1 MPVSPADF
9 ELYSRVTGVP
19 YPRTPEER
27 AELAPE
33 VYDFARNYPR
43 QPTFAQKTLGA
54 VGNIA
59 KIGGT
64 ALAAYGLARA
74 LGGVD
79 AIGTPTA
86 TKTVDVDRTDV
97 WEDPSAD
104 PIANPQA
111 GAETGDIWASE
122 PEKQSASRQEMLNV
136 QSELENHPDMAPGE
150 DDNLVPSRAIHTRVS
165 ERAIAPSGLG
175 KDGVPVGYIPNV
187 TMKDIVVDD
196 SSPGSETIYSE
207 RKKGIPGKFIATEGL
222 GIDDVS
228 DPVNYQGWYG
238 GKPTQNLI
246 NEATDALRQRHRDIY
261 TSQVVGEGV
270 LPDEELIHGWQNP
283 GESRFGG
290 SEGIAASLAGRY
302 QEPREKGQAN
312 YTGAPGYIDPETNQ
326 PVRVPE
332 TNYNFNEAIN
342 NVIAATEGESGPFKT
357 SNVVGTV
364 IGEAVKGVDHLGRKA
379 ANTVLGAI
387 QPNPTAGVVVEET
400 PRGNYLR
407 TILGRPG
414 SRTLGMTVD
423 PALNAIS
430 VYHDVA
436 NMGGGIGAGGV
447 PYDYPRNKPIDVK
460 QYPSKVLDE
469 RLIGALQSMGDA
481 GELTDT
487 LSGLVN
493 VLGGKGPV
501 PEWEVTMRQNVPTF
515 SEAGEKLLAE
525 DVGSYLREILGTPK
539 DEMSKIKRGKL
550 ANRPSLTEP
559 IEKSQLD
566 AYLYS

>member
-150 DDNLVPSRAIHTRVS
+150 DDNRVPSRAIHTRVS

-175 KDGVPVGYIPNV
+175 KEGVPVGYIPNV
-187 TMKDIVVDD
+187 RMKDIVVAD
-196 SSPGSETIYSE
+196 SAPGSEAIYGE
-207 RKKGIPGKFIATEGL
+207 GRDTPGKFIATEGS

-228 DPVNYQGWYG
+228 EPVTYQGWYG

-261 TSQVVGEGV
+261 TSQVVGEGM
-270 LPDEELIHGWQNP
+270 LPDDELIHGWQSP
-283 GESRFGG
+283 GKERYGG
-290 SEGIAASLAGRY
+290 SEGLAGSLAGKIPY
-302 QEPREKGQAN
+302 SG
-312 YTGAPGYIDPETNQ
+312 GPGYVDPVTNQ
-326 PVRVPE
+326 PIQVPE
-332 TNYNFNEAIN
+332 TDYNFNQSLN

-357 SNVVGTV
+357 SNVIGTV
-364 IGEAVKGVDHLGRKA
+364 IGEAAKGADHLGRKA
-379 ANTVLGAI
+379 ANTVLGVI
-387 QPNPTAGVVVEET
+387 QPNPTAGVVVEEA
-400 PRGNYLR
+400 PRGDYLR

-414 SRTLGMTVD
+414 SRTRGMTVD
-423 PALNAIS
+423 PNLNAIS
-430 VYHDVA
+430 VYQDMA
-436 NMGGGIGAGGV
+436 TYNNSG
-447 PYDYPRNKPIDVK
+447 DKPSVIQ

-493 VLGGKGPV
+493 VLSGKGPV

-515 SEAGEKLLAE
+515 SESGENLLAE

-539 DEMSKIKRGKL
+539 DEMSKVKRGKL
-550 ANRPSLTEP
+550 ANRPSLTEG
-559 IEKSQLD
+559 IEKDQWND
-566 AYLYS
+566 YLYS

>member
-1 MPVSPADF
+1 VPVSPADF

-104 PIANPQA
+104 PIANPQS

-136 QSELENHPDMAPGE
+136 QSELENHPDMEPGE
-150 DDNLVPSRAIHTRVS
+150 DDNRVPSRAIHTRVS

-207 RKKGIPGKFIATEGL
+207 GRDTPGKFIATEGS

-228 DPVNYQGWYG
+228 EPVNYQGWYG

-246 NEATDALRQRHRDIY
+246 NEATEALRQRHRDVY
-261 TSQVVGEGV
+261 ASQVAGEGM
-270 LPDEELIHGWQNP
+270 LPDDELIHGWQSP
-283 GESRFGG
+283 GEERYGG
-290 SEGIAASLAGRY
+290 SEGLAGSLAGKIPY
-302 QEPREKGQAN
+302 SAG
-312 YTGAPGYIDPETNQ
+312 PGYVDPVTNQ
-326 PVRVPE
+326 PIQVPE
-332 TNYNFNEAIN
+332 TDYNFNQSLN

-357 SNVVGTV
+357 SNVIGTV
-364 IGEAVKGVDHLGRKA
+364 IGEAAKGADHLGRKA

-407 TILGRPG
+407 TVLGRPG
-414 SRTLGMTVD
+414 SRTRGMTVD
-423 PALNAIS
+423 PNLNAIS
-430 VYHDVA
+430 VYQDMA
-436 NMGGGIGAGGV
+436 T
-447 PYDYPRNKPIDVK
+447 YDNSGDKPSVIQ

-515 SEAGEKLLAE
+515 SEAGEKLLSE

-539 DEMSKIKRGKL
+539 DEMSKVKRGKL
-550 ANRPSLTEP
+550 ANRPSLTEG
-559 IEKSQLD
+559 IEKDQWD
-566 AYLYS
+566 DYLYS

>member
-122 PEKQSASRQEMLNV
+122 PEKQSAYRQEMLNV

-187 TMKDIVVDD
+187 RMKDIVVDD
-196 SSPGSETIYSE
+196 SAPGSETIYSE
-207 RKKGIPGKFIATEGL
+207 GRDTPGKFI
-222 GIDDVS
+222 VS
-228 DPVNYQGWYG
+228 SPTDQISIADPVNYQGWYG

-246 NEATDALRQRHRDIY
+246 NEATDALRQKHRDIY

-270 LPDEELIHGWQNP
+270 LPDDELIHGWQNP
-283 GESRFGG
+283 GEERYGG
-290 SEGIAASLAGRY
+290 SEGMAGSLAGNIPY
-302 QEPREKGQAN
+302 SG
-312 YTGAPGYIDPETNQ
+312 GPGYVDPVTNQ
-326 PVRVPE
+326 PIQVPE
-332 TNYNFNEAIN
+332 TDYNFNQSLN

-357 SNVVGTV
+357 SNVIGTV
-364 IGEAVKGVDHLGRKA
+364 IGEAARGADHLGRKA

-430 VYHDVA
+430 VYQDVA
-436 NMGGGIGAGGV
+436 NMGGGIGGGGV
-447 PYDYPRNKPIDVK
+447 PYDYPRNKPVDVK

-481 GELTDT
+481 GELKDT
-487 LSGLVN
+487 LGSLVN
-493 VLGGKGPV
+493 VLSGQGSV

-515 SEAGEKLLAE
+515 SDAGEKLLSE

-539 DEMSKIKRGKL
+539 DEMSKVKRGKL

-559 IEKSQLD
+559 IEKSQRD
-566 AYLYS
+566 DYLYS

>member
-150 DDNLVPSRAIHTRVS
+150 DDNRVPSRAIHTRVS

-175 KDGVPVGYIPNV
+175 KEGVPVGYIPNV
-187 TMKDIVVDD
+187 RMKDIVVAD
-196 SSPGSETIYSE
+196 SAPGSEAIYGE
-207 RKKGIPGKFIATEGL
+207 GRDTPGKFIATEGL

-246 NEATDALRQRHRDIY
+246 NEATDALRQRHRDVY
-261 TSQVVGEGV
+261 ASQVAGEGM
-270 LPDEELIHGWQNP
+270 LPDDELIHGWQSP

-302 QEPREKGQAN
+302 KEPREKGQAN
-312 YTGAPGYIDPETNQ
+312 YTGAPGYIDPEINQ

-379 ANTVLGAI
+379 ANTVLGVI
-387 QPNPTAGVVVEET
+387 QPNPTAGVVVEEA
-400 PRGNYLR
+400 PRGDYLR

-414 SRTLGMTVD
+414 SRTRGMTVD
-423 PALNAIS
+423 PNLNAIS
-430 VYHDVA
+430 VYQDMA
-436 NMGGGIGAGGV
+436 TYNNSG
-447 PYDYPRNKPIDVK
+447 DKPSVIQ

-493 VLGGKGPV
+493 VLSGKGPV

-515 SEAGEKLLAE
+515 SESGENLLAE

-539 DEMSKIKRGKL
+539 DEMSKVKRGKL
-550 ANRPSLTEP
+550 ANRPSLTEG
-559 IEKSQLD
+559 IEKDQWD
-566 AYLYS
+566 DYLYS

>member
-1 MPVSPADF
+1 VPVSPADF

-104 PIANPQA
+104 PIANPQS

-150 DDNLVPSRAIHTRVS
+150 DDNRVPSRAIHTRVS

-175 KDGVPVGYIPNV
+175 KEGVPVGYIPNV
-187 TMKDIVVDD
+187 RMKDIVVDD

-207 RKKGIPGKFIATEGL
+207 GRDTPGKFIATEGS

-228 DPVNYQGWYG
+228 EPVNYQGWYG

-246 NEATDALRQRHRDIY
+246 NEATEALRQRHRDVY
-261 TSQVVGEGV
+261 ASQVAGEGM
-270 LPDEELIHGWQNP
+270 LPDDELIHGWQSP
-283 GESRFGG
+283 GEERYGG
-290 SEGIAASLAGRY
+290 SEGLAGSLAGKIPY
-302 QEPREKGQAN
+302 SAG
-312 YTGAPGYIDPETNQ
+312 PGYVDPVTNQ
-326 PVRVPE
+326 PIQVPE
-332 TNYNFNEAIN
+332 TDYNFNQSLN

-357 SNVVGTV
+357 SNVIGTV
-364 IGEAVKGVDHLGRKA
+364 IGEAAKGADHLGRKA

-407 TILGRPG
+407 TVLGRPG
-414 SRTLGMTVD
+414 SRTRGMTVD
-423 PALNAIS
+423 PNLNAIS
-430 VYHDVA
+430 VYQDMA
-436 NMGGGIGAGGV
+436 T
-447 PYDYPRNKPIDVK
+447 YDNSGDKPSVIQ

-515 SEAGEKLLAE
+515 SEAGEKLLSE

-539 DEMSKIKRGKL
+539 DEMSKVKRGKL
-550 ANRPSLTEP
+550 ANRPSLTEG
-559 IEKSQLD
+559 IEKDQWD
-566 AYLYS
+566 DYLYS

>member
-9 ELYSRVTGVP
+9 KLFSDVTGVP
-19 YPRTPEER
+19 YPTTLEEK
-27 AELAPE
+27 AKLAPE
-33 VYDFARNYPR
+33 VYDFVRNYPR

-150 DDNLVPSRAIHTRVS
+150 DDNRVPSRAIHTRVS

-187 TMKDIVVDD
+187 KMKDIVVDD
-196 SSPGSETIYSE
+196 SAPGSETIYSE
-207 RKKGIPGKFIATEGL
+207 GRDTPGKFI
-222 GIDDVS
+222 VS
-228 DPVNYQGWYG
+228 SPTDQISIADPVNYQGWYG

-246 NEATDALRQRHRDIY
+246 NEATDVLRQRHRDVY
-261 TSQVVGEGV
+261 ASQVAGEGM
-270 LPDEELIHGWQNP
+270 LPDDELIHGWQSP
-283 GESRFGG
+283 GEERYGG
-290 SEGIAASLAGRY
+290 SEGLSGSLAGKIPY
-302 QEPREKGQAN
+302 SG
-312 YTGAPGYIDPETNQ
+312 GPGYVDPVTNQ
-326 PVRVPE
+326 PIQVPE
-332 TNYNFNEAIN
+332 TDYNFNQSLN

-357 SNVVGTV
+357 SNVIGTV
-364 IGEAVKGVDHLGRKA
+364 IGEAAKGADHLGRKA

-430 VYHDVA
+430 VYQDVA
-436 NMGGGIGAGGV
+436 NMGGGIGGGGV
-447 PYDYPRNKPIDVK
+447 PYDYPRNKPIDAK

-515 SEAGEKLLAE
+515 SEAGEKLLSE

-539 DEMSKIKRGKL
+539 DEMSKVKRGKL
-550 ANRPSLTEP
+550 ANRPSLTEG
-559 IEKSQLD
+559 IEKDQWD
-566 AYLYS
+566 DYLYS

>member
-104 PIANPQA
+104 PIANPQS

-150 DDNLVPSRAIHTRVS
+150 DDNRVPSRAIHTRVS

-175 KDGVPVGYIPNV
+175 KEGVPVGYIPNV
-187 TMKDIVVDD
+187 RMKDIVVAD
-196 SSPGSETIYSE
+196 SAPGSEAIYGE
-207 RKKGIPGKFIATEGL
+207 GRDTPGKFIATEGS

-228 DPVNYQGWYG
+228 EPVNYQGWYG

-246 NEATDALRQRHRDIY
+246 NEATDALRQRHRDVY
-261 TSQVVGEGV
+261 ASQVAGEGM
-270 LPDEELIHGWQNP
+270 LPDDELIHGWQSP
-283 GESRFGG
+283 GEERYGG
-290 SEGIAASLAGRY
+290 SEGLAGSLAGKIPY
-302 QEPREKGQAN
+302 SAG
-312 YTGAPGYIDPETNQ
+312 PGYVDPVTNQ
-326 PVRVPE
+326 PIQVPE
-332 TNYNFNEAIN
+332 TDYNFNQSLN

-357 SNVVGTV
+357 SNVIGTV
-364 IGEAVKGVDHLGRKA
+364 IGEAAKGADHLGRKA

-387 QPNPTAGVVVEET
+387 QPNPTAGVVVEEM

-407 TILGRPG
+407 TVLGRPG
-414 SRTLGMTVD
+414 SRTRGMTVD
-423 PALNAIS
+423 PNLNAIS
-430 VYHDVA
+430 VYQDMA
-436 NMGGGIGAGGV
+436 T
-447 PYDYPRNKPIDVK
+447 YDNSGDKPSVIQ

-515 SEAGEKLLAE
+515 SEAGEKLLSE

-539 DEMSKIKRGKL
+539 DEMSKVKRGKL
-550 ANRPSLTEP
+550 ANRPSLTEG
-559 IEKSQLD
+559 IEKDQWD
-566 AYLYS
+566 DYLYS

>member
-1 MPVSPADF
+1 VPVSPADF

-104 PIANPQA
+104 PIANPQS

-187 TMKDIVVDD
+187 KMKDIVVDD
-196 SSPGSETIYSE
+196 SAPGSETIYSE
-207 RKKGIPGKFIATEGL
+207 GRDTPGKFIATEGS

-228 DPVNYQGWYG
+228 EPVNYQGWYG

-246 NEATDALRQRHRDIY
+246 NEATEALRQRHRDVY
-261 TSQVVGEGV
+261 ASQVAGEGM
-270 LPDEELIHGWQNP
+270 LPDDELIHGWQSP
-283 GESRFGG
+283 GEERYGG
-290 SEGIAASLAGRY
+290 SEGLAGSLAGKIPY
-302 QEPREKGQAN
+302 SAG
-312 YTGAPGYIDPETNQ
+312 PGYVDPVTNQ
-326 PVRVPE
+326 PIQVPE
-332 TNYNFNEAIN
+332 TDYNFNQSLN

-357 SNVVGTV
+357 SNVIGTV
-364 IGEAVKGVDHLGRKA
+364 IGEAAKGADHLGRKA

-407 TILGRPG
+407 TVLGRPG
-414 SRTLGMTVD
+414 SRTRGMTVD
-423 PALNAIS
+423 PNLNAIS
-430 VYHDVA
+430 VYQDMA
-436 NMGGGIGAGGV
+436 T
-447 PYDYPRNKPIDVK
+447 YDNSGDKPSVIQ

-515 SEAGEKLLAE
+515 SEAGEKLLSE

-539 DEMSKIKRGKL
+539 DEMSKVKRGKL
-550 ANRPSLTEP
+550 ANRPSLTEG
-559 IEKSQLD
+559 IEKDQWD
-566 AYLYS
+566 DYLYS

>member
-104 PIANPQA
+104 PIANPQS

-207 RKKGIPGKFIATEGL
+207 GRDTPGKFIATEGS

-228 DPVNYQGWYG
+228 EPVNYQGWYG

-246 NEATDALRQRHRDIY
+246 NEATEALRQRHRDVY
-261 TSQVVGEGV
+261 ASQVAGEGM
-270 LPDEELIHGWQNP
+270 LPDDELIHGWQSP
-283 GESRFGG
+283 GEERYGG
-290 SEGIAASLAGRY
+290 SEGLAGSLAGKIPY
-302 QEPREKGQAN
+302 SAG
-312 YTGAPGYIDPETNQ
+312 PGYVDPVTNQ
-326 PVRVPE
+326 PIQVPE
-332 TNYNFNEAIN
+332 TDYNFNQSLN

-357 SNVVGTV
+357 SNVIGTV
-364 IGEAVKGVDHLGRKA
+364 IGEAAKGADHLGRKA

-407 TILGRPG
+407 TVLGRPG
-414 SRTLGMTVD
+414 SRTRGMTVD
-423 PALNAIS
+423 PNLNAIS
-430 VYHDVA
+430 VYQDMA
-436 NMGGGIGAGGV
+436 T
-447 PYDYPRNKPIDVK
+447 YDNSGDKPSVIQ

-515 SEAGEKLLAE
+515 SEAGEKLLSE

-539 DEMSKIKRGKL
+539 DEMSKVKRGKL
-550 ANRPSLTEP
+550 ANRPSLTEG
-559 IEKSQLD
+559 IEKDQWD
-566 AYLYS
+566 DYLYS

>member
-104 PIANPQA
+104 PITNPQA

-136 QSELENHPDMAPGE
+136 QSELENHPDMPPGE
-150 DDNLVPSRAIHTRVS
+150 DRSKVPNVKIHTKVS

-196 SSPGSETIYSE
+196 SAPGSETIYRE
-207 RKKGIPGKFIATEGL
+207 GRDTPGKFIVSSPTEH
-222 GIDDVS
+222 IS
-228 DPVNYQGWYG
+228 IADPVNYQGWYG

-246 NEATDALRQRHRDIY
+246 NEATDALRQKHRDIY

-270 LPDEELIHGWQNP
+270 LPDDELIHGWQNP
-283 GESRFGG
+283 GEERYGG
-290 SEGIAASLAGRY
+290 SEGLAGSLAGKIPY
-302 QEPREKGQAN
+302 SAG
-312 YTGAPGYIDPETNQ
+312 PGYVDPVTNQ
-326 PVRVPE
+326 PIQVPE
-332 TNYNFNEAIN
+332 TDYNFNQSLN

-357 SNVVGTV
+357 SNVIGTV
-364 IGEAVKGVDHLGRKA
+364 IGEAAKGVDHLGRKA

-400 PRGNYLR
+400 PRGDYLR

-447 PYDYPRNKPIDVK
+447 PYDYPRNKPVDVK

-487 LSGLVN
+487 LSSLVN

>member
-122 PEKQSASRQEMLNV
+122 PEKQSAYRQEMLNV

-187 TMKDIVVDD
+187 RMKDIVVDD
-196 SSPGSETIYSE
+196 SAPGSETIYSE
-207 RKKGIPGKFIATEGL
+207 GRDTPGKFI
-222 GIDDVS
+222 VS
-228 DPVNYQGWYG
+228 SPTDQISIADPVNYQGWYG

-246 NEATDALRQRHRDIY
+246 NEATDALRQKHRDIY

-270 LPDEELIHGWQNP
+270 LPDDELIHGWQNP
-283 GESRFGG
+283 GEERYGG
-290 SEGIAASLAGRY
+290 SEGMAGSLAGNIPY
-302 QEPREKGQAN
+302 SG
-312 YTGAPGYIDPETNQ
+312 GPGYVDPVTNQ
-326 PVRVPE
+326 PIQVPE
-332 TNYNFNEAIN
+332 TDYNFNQSLN

-357 SNVVGTV
+357 SNVIGTV
-364 IGEAVKGVDHLGRKA
+364 IGEAAKGVDHLGRKA

-430 VYHDVA
+430 VYQDVA
-436 NMGGGIGAGGV
+436 NMGGGIGGGGV
-447 PYDYPRNKPIDVK
+447 PYDYPRNKPVDVK

-481 GELTDT
+481 GELKDT
-487 LSGLVN
+487 LGSLVN
-493 VLGGKGPV
+493 VLSGQGSV

-515 SEAGEKLLAE
+515 SDAGEKLLSE

-539 DEMSKIKRGKL
+539 DEMSKVKRGKL

-559 IEKSQLD
+559 IEKSQRD
-566 AYLYS
+566 DYLYS

>member
-187 TMKDIVVDD
+187 RMKDIVVDD
-196 SSPGSETIYSE
+196 SAPGSETIYSE
-207 RKKGIPGKFIATEGL
+207 GRDTPGKFI
-222 GIDDVS
+222 VS
-228 DPVNYQGWYG
+228 SPTDQISIADPVNYQGWYG

-246 NEATDALRQRHRDIY
+246 NEATDALRQKHRDIY

-270 LPDEELIHGWQNP
+270 LPDDELIHGWQNP
-283 GESRFGG
+283 GEERYGG
-290 SEGIAASLAGRY
+290 SEGMAGSLAGNIPY
-302 QEPREKGQAN
+302 SG
-312 YTGAPGYIDPETNQ
+312 GPGYVDPVTNQ
-326 PVRVPE
+326 PIQVPE
-332 TNYNFNEAIN
+332 TDYNFNQSLN

-357 SNVVGTV
+357 SNVIGTV
-364 IGEAVKGVDHLGRKA
+364 IGEAARGADHLGRKA

-430 VYHDVA
+430 VYQDVA
-436 NMGGGIGAGGV
+436 NKGGGIGGGGV
-447 PYDYPRNKPIDVK
+447 PYDYPRNKPVDVK

-515 SEAGEKLLAE
+515 SDAGEKLLSE

-539 DEMSKIKRGKL
+539 DEMSKVKRGKL

-559 IEKSQLD
+559 IEKSQRD
-566 AYLYS
+566 DYLYS

>member
-122 PEKQSASRQEMLNV
+122 PEKQSAYRQEMLNV

-150 DDNLVPSRAIHTRVS
+150 DDNRVPSRAIHTRVS

-187 TMKDIVVDD
+187 RMKDIVVDD
-196 SSPGSETIYSE
+196 SAPGSETIYSE
-207 RKKGIPGKFIATEGL
+207 GRDTPGKFI
-222 GIDDVS
+222 VS
-228 DPVNYQGWYG
+228 SPTDQISIADPVNYQGWYG

-246 NEATDALRQRHRDIY
+246 NEATDALRQKHRDIY

-270 LPDEELIHGWQNP
+270 LPDDELIHGWQNP
-283 GESRFGG
+283 GEERYGG
-290 SEGIAASLAGRY
+290 SEGMAGSLAGNIPY
-302 QEPREKGQAN
+302 SG
-312 YTGAPGYIDPETNQ
+312 GPGYVDPVTNQ
-326 PVRVPE
+326 PIQVPE
-332 TNYNFNEAIN
+332 TDYNFNQSLN

-357 SNVVGTV
+357 SNVIGTV
-364 IGEAVKGVDHLGRKA
+364 IGEAARGADHLGRKA

-430 VYHDVA
+430 VYQDVA
-436 NMGGGIGAGGV
+436 NKGGGIGGGGV
-447 PYDYPRNKPIDVK
+447 PYDYPRNKPVDVK
-460 QYPSKVLDE
+460 QYPAKVLDE

-481 GELTDT
+481 GELKDT
-487 LSGLVN
+487 LGSLVN
-493 VLGGKGPV
+493 VLSGQGSV

-515 SEAGEKLLAE
+515 SDAGEKLLSE

-539 DEMSKIKRGKL
+539 DEMSKVKRGKL

-559 IEKSQLD
+559 IEKSQRD
-566 AYLYS
+566 DYLYS

>member
-104 PIANPQA
+104 PIANPQS

-187 TMKDIVVDD
+187 KMKDIVVDD

-207 RKKGIPGKFIATEGL
+207 GRDTPGKFIATEGS

-228 DPVNYQGWYG
+228 EPVNYQGWYG

-246 NEATDALRQRHRDIY
+246 NEATEALRQRHRDVY
-261 TSQVVGEGV
+261 ASQVAGEGM
-270 LPDEELIHGWQNP
+270 LPDDELIHGWQSP
-283 GESRFGG
+283 GEERYGG
-290 SEGIAASLAGRY
+290 SEGLAGSLAGKIPY
-302 QEPREKGQAN
+302 SAG
-312 YTGAPGYIDPETNQ
+312 PGYVDPVTNQ
-326 PVRVPE
+326 PIQVPE
-332 TNYNFNEAIN
+332 TDYNFNQSLN

-357 SNVVGTV
+357 SNVIGTV
-364 IGEAVKGVDHLGRKA
+364 IGEAAKGADHLGRKA

-407 TILGRPG
+407 TVLGRPG
-414 SRTLGMTVD
+414 SRTRGMTVD
-423 PALNAIS
+423 PNLNAIS
-430 VYHDVA
+430 VYQDMA
-436 NMGGGIGAGGV
+436 T
-447 PYDYPRNKPIDVK
+447 YDNSGDKPSVIQ

-515 SEAGEKLLAE
+515 SEAGEKLLSE

-539 DEMSKIKRGKL
+539 DEMSKVKRGKL
-550 ANRPSLTEP
+550 ANRPSLTEG
-559 IEKSQLD
+559 IEKDQWD
-566 AYLYS
+566 DYLYS

>member
-104 PIANPQA
+104 PIGNPQA

-207 RKKGIPGKFIATEGL
+207 RKKGIPGKFIVSSPTEH
-222 GIDDVS
+222 IS
-228 DPVNYQGWYG
+228 IADPVNYQGWYG

-246 NEATDALRQRHRDIY
+246 NEATDALRQRHRDVY
-261 TSQVVGEGV
+261 ASQVAGEGM
-270 LPDEELIHGWQNP
+270 LPDDELIHGWQSP

-302 QEPREKGQAN
+302 KEPRQKGQSN

-342 NVIAATEGESGPFKT
+342 NVIAATEGKSGPFKT
-357 SNVVGTV
+357 SNVIGTV
-364 IGEAVKGVDHLGRKA
+364 IGEAAKGADHLGRKA
-379 ANTVLGAI
+379 ANTVLEAM
-387 QPNPTAGVVVEET
+387 QPNSTAGVVVEEL
-400 PRGNYLR
+400 PRGDYLR

-414 SRTLGMTVD
+414 SRTRGMTVD
-423 PALNAIS
+423 PNLNAIS
-430 VYHDVA
+430 VYQDMA
-436 NMGGGIGAGGV
+436 TYNNSG
-447 PYDYPRNKPIDVK
+447 DKPSVIQ

-493 VLGGKGPV
+493 VLSGKGPV

-515 SEAGEKLLAE
+515 SEAGENLLAE

-539 DEMSKIKRGKL
+539 DEMSKVKRGKL
-550 ANRPSLTEP
+550 ANRPSLTEG
-559 IEKSQLD
+559 IEKDQWD
-566 AYLYS
+566 DYLYS

>member
-104 PIANPQA
+104 PIANPQS

-150 DDNLVPSRAIHTRVS
+150 DDNRVPSRAIHTRVS

-175 KDGVPVGYIPNV
+175 KEGVPVGYIPNV
-187 TMKDIVVDD
+187 RMKDIVVAD
-196 SSPGSETIYSE
+196 SAPGSEAIYGE
-207 RKKGIPGKFIATEGL
+207 GRDTPGKFIATEGS

-228 DPVNYQGWYG
+228 EPVNYQGWYG

-246 NEATDALRQRHRDIY
+246 NEATDALRQRHRDVY
-261 TSQVVGEGV
+261 ASQVAGEGM
-270 LPDEELIHGWQNP
+270 LPDDELIHGWQSP
-283 GESRFGG
+283 GEERYGG
-290 SEGIAASLAGRY
+290 SEGLAGSLAGKIPY
-302 QEPREKGQAN
+302 SAG
-312 YTGAPGYIDPETNQ
+312 PGYVDPVTNQ
-326 PVRVPE
+326 PIQVPE
-332 TNYNFNEAIN
+332 TDYNFNQSLN

-357 SNVVGTV
+357 SNVIGTV
-364 IGEAVKGVDHLGRKA
+364 IGEAAKGADHLGRKA

-387 QPNPTAGVVVEET
+387 QPNPTAGVVVEEM

-407 TILGRPG
+407 TVLGRPG
-414 SRTLGMTVD
+414 SRTRGMTVD
-423 PALNAIS
+423 PNLNAIS
-430 VYHDVA
+430 VYQDMA
-436 NMGGGIGAGGV
+436 TYNNSG
-447 PYDYPRNKPIDVK
+447 DKPSVIQ

-515 SEAGEKLLAE
+515 SEAGEKLLSE

-539 DEMSKIKRGKL
+539 DEMSKVKRGKL
-550 ANRPSLTEP
+550 ANRPSLTEG
-559 IEKSQLD
+559 IEKDQWD
-566 AYLYS
+566 DYLYS

>member
-104 PIANPQA
+104 PIANPQS

-136 QSELENHPDMAPGE
+136 QSELENHPDMKPGE

-175 KDGVPVGYIPNV
+175 KEGVPVGYIPNV
-187 TMKDIVVDD
+187 RMKDIVVDD
-196 SSPGSETIYSE
+196 SAPGSETIYSE
-207 RKKGIPGKFIATEGL
+207 GRDTPGKFIATEGS

-228 DPVNYQGWYG
+228 EPVNYQGWYG

-246 NEATDALRQRHRDIY
+246 NEATEALRQKHRDIY

-270 LPDEELIHGWQNP
+270 LPDDELIHGWQNP
-283 GESRFGG
+283 GEERYGG
-290 SEGIAASLAGRY
+290 SEGLAGSLAGKIPY
-302 QEPREKGQAN
+302 SAG
-312 YTGAPGYIDPETNQ
+312 PGYVDPVTNQ
-326 PVRVPE
+326 PIQVPE
-332 TNYNFNEAIN
+332 TDYNFNQSLN
-342 NVIAATEGESGPFKT
+342 NIIAATEGESGPFKT
-357 SNVVGTV
+357 SNVIGTV
-364 IGEAVKGVDHLGRKA
+364 
-379 ANTVLGAI
+379 
-387 QPNPTAGVVVEET
+387 
-400 PRGNYLR
+400 
-407 TILGRPG
+407 
-414 SRTLGMTVD
+414 
-423 PALNAIS
+423 
-430 VYHDVA
+430 
-436 NMGGGIGAGGV
+436 
-447 PYDYPRNKPIDVK
+447 
-460 QYPSKVLDE
+460 
-469 RLIGALQSMGDA
+469 
-481 GELTDT
+481 
-487 LSGLVN
+487 
-493 VLGGKGPV
+493 
-501 PEWEVTMRQNVPTF
+501 
-515 SEAGEKLLAE
+515 
-525 DVGSYLREILGTPK
+525 
-539 DEMSKIKRGKL
+539 
-550 ANRPSLTEP
+550 
-559 IEKSQLD
+559 
-566 AYLYS
+566 

>member
-111 GAETGDIWASE
+111 GAETGDIWDSE

-207 RKKGIPGKFIATEGL
+207 RKKGIPGKFIVSSPTEH
-222 GIDDVS
+222 IS
-228 DPVNYQGWYG
+228 IADPVNYQGWYG

-246 NEATDALRQRHRDIY
+246 NEATDALRQRHRDVY
-261 TSQVVGEGV
+261 ASQVAGEGM
-270 LPDEELIHGWQNP
+270 LPDDELIHGWQSP

-302 QEPREKGQAN
+302 KEPRQKGQSN

-342 NVIAATEGESGPFKT
+342 NVIAATEGKSGPFKT
-357 SNVVGTV
+357 SNVIGTV
-364 IGEAVKGVDHLGRKA
+364 IGEAAKGADHLGRKA
-379 ANTVLGAI
+379 ANTVLEAM
-387 QPNPTAGVVVEET
+387 QPNSTAGVVVEEL
-400 PRGNYLR
+400 PRGDYLR

-414 SRTLGMTVD
+414 SRTRGMTVD
-423 PALNAIS
+423 PNLNAIS
-430 VYHDVA
+430 VYQDMA
-436 NMGGGIGAGGV
+436 TYNNSG
-447 PYDYPRNKPIDVK
+447 DKPSVIQ

-493 VLGGKGPV
+493 VLSGKGPV

-515 SEAGEKLLAE
+515 SEAGENLLAE

-539 DEMSKIKRGKL
+539 DEMSKVKRGKL
-550 ANRPSLTEP
+550 ANRPSLTEG
-559 IEKSQLD
+559 IEKDQWD
-566 AYLYS
+566 DYLYS

>member
-9 ELYSRVTGVP
+9 KLFSDVTGVP
-19 YPRTPEER
+19 YPTTLEEK
-27 AELAPE
+27 AKLAPE
-33 VYDFARNYPR
+33 VYDFVRNYPR

-136 QSELENHPDMAPGE
+136 QSELENHPDMKPGE

-175 KDGVPVGYIPNV
+175 KEGVPVGYIPNV
-187 TMKDIVVDD
+187 RMKDIVVDD
-196 SSPGSETIYSE
+196 SAPGSETIYSE
-207 RKKGIPGKFIATEGL
+207 GRDTPGKFIATEGS

-228 DPVNYQGWYG
+228 EPVNYQGWYG

-246 NEATDALRQRHRDIY
+246 NEATEALRQKHRDIY

-270 LPDEELIHGWQNP
+270 LPDDELIHGWQNP
-283 GESRFGG
+283 GEERYGG
-290 SEGIAASLAGRY
+290 SEGLAGSLAGKIPY
-302 QEPREKGQAN
+302 SAG
-312 YTGAPGYIDPETNQ
+312 PGYVDPVTNQ
-326 PVRVPE
+326 PIQVPE
-332 TNYNFNEAIN
+332 TDYNFNQSLN

-357 SNVVGTV
+357 SNVIGTV
-364 IGEAVKGVDHLGRKA
+364 IGEAAKGADHLGRKA

-387 QPNPTAGVVVEET
+387 QPNPTAGVVVEEA
-400 PRGNYLR
+400 PRGDYLR

-414 SRTLGMTVD
+414 SRTRGMTVD
-423 PALNAIS
+423 PNLNAVS
-430 VYHDVA
+430 VYQDMA
-436 NMGGGIGAGGV
+436 TYNNSG
-447 PYDYPRNKPIDVK
+447 DKPSVIQ

-493 VLGGKGPV
+493 VLSGKGPV

-515 SEAGEKLLAE
+515 SEAGENLLAE

-539 DEMSKIKRGKL
+539 DEMSKVKRGKL
-550 ANRPSLTEP
+550 ANRPSLTEG
-559 IEKSQLD
+559 IEKDQWD
-566 AYLYS
+566 DYLYS

>member
-1 MPVSPADF
+1 VPVSPADF

-104 PIANPQA
+104 PIANPQS

-207 RKKGIPGKFIATEGL
+207 GRDTPGKFIATEGS

-228 DPVNYQGWYG
+228 EPVNYQGWYG

-246 NEATDALRQRHRDIY
+246 NEATEALRQRHRDVY
-261 TSQVVGEGV
+261 ASQVAGEGM
-270 LPDEELIHGWQNP
+270 LPDDELIHGWQSP
-283 GESRFGG
+283 GEERYGG
-290 SEGIAASLAGRY
+290 SEGLAGSLAGKIPY
-302 QEPREKGQAN
+302 SAG
-312 YTGAPGYIDPETNQ
+312 PGYVDPVTNQ
-326 PVRVPE
+326 PIQVPE
-332 TNYNFNEAIN
+332 TDYNFNQSLN

-357 SNVVGTV
+357 SNVIGTV
-364 IGEAVKGVDHLGRKA
+364 IGEAAKGADHLGRKA

-407 TILGRPG
+407 TVLGRPG
-414 SRTLGMTVD
+414 SRTRGMTVD
-423 PALNAIS
+423 PNLNAIS
-430 VYHDVA
+430 VYQDMA
-436 NMGGGIGAGGV
+436 T
-447 PYDYPRNKPIDVK
+447 YDNSGDKPSVIQ

-515 SEAGEKLLAE
+515 SEAGEKLLSE

-539 DEMSKIKRGKL
+539 DEMSKVKRGKL
-550 ANRPSLTEP
+550 ANRPSLTEG
-559 IEKSQLD
+559 IEKDQWD
-566 AYLYS
+566 DYLYS